1 MADRSSQLVLSAL
14 TRAAAADSSGVLL
27 FSSKNQPGLFP
38 STQLGKQTAQRCRDE
53 GYLLPVAG
61 EEANGKAKAPPA
73 CTLTEK
79 GMSYLLRQVSPRQVL
94 EDFVRIVE
102 ERETQIDDLLAVA
115 RKMQS
120 GLESLRGTVATVL
133 GRLDAPAGDLK
144 ELFAEFRQEKTP
156 PSPGDPST
164 AIGMAL
170 ADWALACT
178 QEDCPLP
185 ELFRRLE
192 HTCPGLTIGTFHDA
206 LRRLHASGQVW
217 LHPWTGPLYQVPEPS
232 FALLVGHEV
241 AYYASVRS

>member
-14 TRAAAADSSGVLL
+14 TRAAADAAGVPL
-27 FSSKNQPGLFP
+27 FAGKNQPGLFP
-38 STQLGKQTAQRCRDE
+38 TTQLGKQTAQRCRDE
-53 GYLLPVAG
+53 GYLLAVADGPPGKSGPV
-61 EEANGKAKAPPA
+61 

-79 GMSYLLRQVSPRQVL
+79 GMAYLLGQVSPRQVL

-102 ERETQIDDLLAVA
+102 EREGQLDQLLAVA
-115 RKMQS
+115 RKMQA
-120 GLESLRGTVATVL
+120 GLESLRGAATAVL
-133 GRLDAPAGDLK
+133 GRMDAPAGDLK
-144 ELFAEFRQEKTP
+144 ALFAEFRQEKTP
-156 PSPGDPST
+156 PPAADPAP
-164 AIGMAL
+164 AIVAAL
-170 ADWALACT
+170 EAWARSCT

-192 HTCPGLTIGTFHDA
+192 ATSPGLTIGAFHDA

-217 LHPWTGPLYQVPEPS
+217 LHPWTGPLYEVPQPP